1 MATLTSKPLSWF
13 KVVPQVR
20 RHFDEAELRLLGES
34 LKVKQLQP
42 VIARSDGTLIAGG
55 RRFQSALLVGLKE
68 LEVIIEEEPLTES
81 QVRILQLTENI
92 HRADLS
98 DAEKWRAY
106 EELLRLNHGWTN
118 RDLSQHLKLSESTV
132 TKYLSPSRCIKEVQE
147 ALETGVIG
155 ITTCY
160 EMSRVPED
168 QQRELLTLR
177 QGGASRDSVAA
188 HVRKQKKPVT
198 EGVRSKRI
206 VCPLTSGVTIT
217 VTGKELSLDDVIE
230 AFALAQKE
238 ARKAREQGL
247 DSRTFGAVMR
257 DKSNKS

>member
-1 MATLTSKPLSWF
+1 MATLTSKPLAWF
-13 KVVPQVR
+13 KVAAQVR
-20 RHFDEAELRLLGES
+20 QHFDEAELRLLGES

-42 VIARSDGTLIAGG
+42 VLARSDGTLIAGE
-55 RRFQSALLVGLKE
+55 RRFRAASLVGLKE
-68 LEVIIEEEPLTES
+68 LEVVINEEPLTES
-81 QVRILQLTENI
+81 QVRVFQLTENI
-92 HRADLS
+92 HRADLT

-118 RDLSQHLKLSESTV
+118 KDLAQHLKLSESAV

-160 EMSRVPED
+160 EMSRVSED
-168 QQRELLTLR
+168 QQQELLALR
-177 QGGASRDSVAA
+177 QGGASRDGVAA
-188 HVRKQKKPVT
+188 YARKQKKPVT
-198 EGVRSKRI
+198 DAVRSKRI

-217 VTGKELSLDDVIE
+217 VTGKELSLDDLIE

-257 DKSNKS
+257 DKANKS

>member
-55 RRFQSALLVGLKE
+55 RRVQSALLVGLKE
-68 LEVIIEEEPLTES
+68 LEVIIEEEPLTDS
-81 QVRILQLTENI
+81 QVRIFQLTENI
-92 HRADLS
+92 HRADLT

-106 EELLRLNHGWTN
+106 EELLRLNQGWTN

-132 TKYLSPSRCIKEVQE
+132 CKYLSPSRCIKEVQE

-168 QQRELLTLR
+168 QQRELLTLS

-188 HVRKQKKPVT
+188 HVRKQKKPAT
-198 EGVRSKRI
+198 EAVRSKRI
-206 VCPLTSGVTIT
+206 VCPLATGVTIT
-217 VTGKELSLDDVIE
+217 VTGQELSLDDLIE

-238 ARKAREQGL
+238 VRKAREQGL